1 MPKICPED
9 KEINLKT
16 GRCVKKC
23 KINQYRDINTS
34 KCKSIPKSG
43 KIVKVSNSS
52 SYKSALSNFENLKNK
67 KRVKKFKICPED
79 KEINLKTGR
88 CVKKCKIN
96 QYRDMYTSKC
106 KTIPKAGRNER
117 ILSSLSSYKS
127 ALSNF
132 ENSLNKS
139 KSPKNLLLDKLTN
152 SPKIV
157 KDIENLVSNYDKKN
171 RSKFTRDIIKM
182 SVLIVN
188 EKKNPRNHIILYTP
202 PTSISK

>member
-1 MPKICPED
+1 
-9 KEINLKT
+9 
-16 GRCVKKC
+16 
-23 KINQYRDINTS
+23 
-34 KCKSIPKSG
+34 
-43 KIVKVSNSS
+43 
-52 SYKSALSNFENLKNK
+52 
-67 KRVKKFKICPED
+67 
-79 KEINLKTGR
+79 
-88 CVKKCKIN
+88 
-96 QYRDMYTSKC
+96 MYTSKC